1 MRLCQG
7 LAIILSGE
15 EGHAMGSKK
24 TAFTIGFVPLAFLI
38 ALLSCATDEKPLPIS
53 KSLPPSELAYYCD
66 SFDSLREDVWE
77 RAGFVFSAAQLG
89 NIKIAD
95 MTIENGRLRIDTKTG
110 GFSKGG
116 LVSKFALRGD
126 FDVQVDFQIDFVP
139 GNLDMDQSL
148 GFGAVEKQ
156 ASGIASRMTS
166 IVLLKKGQD
175 KSGINSGYLEWGK
188 YHSGYWH
195 QINNFTGSVRVVRI
209 GDQLSTFYQKQGQS
223 LWTKMCTL
231 PSTQNDTSIGIALQ
245 NFAQER
251 NSITATRSTS
261 AWIDNFTINAAQ
273 GIIESEI

>member
-110 GFSKGG
+110 GQKCAPCRRLKLTRQSE
-116 LVSKFALRGD
+116 LRCKILPRNAIPLR
-126 FDVQVDFQIDFVP
+126 QPARLAP
-139 GNLDMDQSL
+139 G
-148 GFGAVEKQ
+148 
-156 ASGIASRMTS
+156 S
-166 IVLLKKGQD
+166 IIL
-175 KSGINSGYLEWGK
+175 
-188 YHSGYWH
+188 
-195 QINNFTGSVRVVRI
+195 
-209 GDQLSTFYQKQGQS
+209 
-223 LWTKMCTL
+223 
-231 PSTQNDTSIGIALQ
+231 
-245 NFAQER
+245 
-251 NSITATRSTS
+251 RSTRPRGLS
-261 AWIDNFTINAAQ
+261 KAKFRLMELQKPD
-273 GIIESEI
+273 SEILRF